1 MLWALL
7 LQMSLT
13 ARGAQTRPPFQ
24 KVMIVIFENT
34 DYEHALAKPFFG
46 KLAKEGALLTGYYG
60 VAHPSQPNYVA
71 MVAGDTLDIDSD
83 SNIDLDAVNLAD
95 RLDAKKKTWK
105 IYADDYPGGCFLK
118 ARSGKYA
125 RKHVPLLSFT
135 DVTGDPARCAN
146 IVDSSQLA
154 ADAKAGALPDFSM
167 YIPNLNHDGHD
178 TGPEFADKWYA
189 QTFGPLIEDPAFMR
203 GLLIVTTFD
212 EDEDA
217 GGDNR
222 VYTSLYGAGVLRGAV
237 SAIRYDHYSL
247 TRLIE
252 DAFGLSTLGRKDAT
266 ASPIEDV
273 WQTAR

>member
-1 MLWALL
+1 MLWTLL
-7 LQMSLT
+7 FLLNLP
-13 ARGAQTRPPFQ
+13 ARAAQTRLPFQ
-24 KVMIVIFENT
+24 KIMIVVFENT
-34 DYEHALAKPFFG
+34 DYEHALARPFFG
-46 KLAKEGALLTGYYG
+46 KLAKEGALLTGYYA
-60 VAHPSQPNYVA
+60 VSHPSQPNYIA
-71 MVAGDTLDIDSD
+71 MVAGDTLGVDSD
-83 SNIDLDAVNLAD
+83 GNIDLDDVNLAD

-118 ARSGKYA
+118 SRSGKYA
-125 RKHVPLLSFT
+125 RKHVPLLSFK

-146 IVDSSQLA
+146 IVNSSQLA
-154 ADAKAGALPDFSM
+154 ADVKAGALPDFSM

-189 QTFGPLIEDPAFMR
+189 QTFGPLIADPEFMR

-237 SAIRYDHYSL
+237 SALKYDHYSL
-247 TRLIE
+247 VRLVE
-252 DAFGLSTLGRKDAT
+252 DAFGLSTLGRNDAA
-266 ASPIEDV
+266 ASPVEDV